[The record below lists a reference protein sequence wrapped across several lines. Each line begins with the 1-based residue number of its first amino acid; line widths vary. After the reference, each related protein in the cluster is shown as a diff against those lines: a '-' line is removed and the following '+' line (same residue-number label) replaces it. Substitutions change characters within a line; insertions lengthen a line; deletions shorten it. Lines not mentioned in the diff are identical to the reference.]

1 MLSSPYPVPQDAVW
15 RGLLILGWVF
25 GVIGGGWV
33 LYYPPVT
40 YQGIGL
46 GLTIAWGV
54 MLAAGALAILIAH
67 LRQSYRIEIPG
78 LWLVVGGLI
87 IYILLSWDQVF
98 SGSWGSG
105 PRACLLVTLACIC
118 AARLR
123 VLHILDRRLRRIDSY
138 GRG

>member
-1 MLSSPYPVPQDAVW
+1 MLSSPYLVPQDAIW

-25 GVIGGGWV
+25 GVTGGGWV
-33 LYYPPVT
+33 LASPPVT

-46 GLTIAWGV
+46 GLTIAWGA
-54 MLAAGALAILIAH
+54 MLAAGSLAVLIGH
-67 LRQSYRIEIPG
+67 LWQKYRIEVPG
-78 LWLVVGGLI
+78 LWLVVGGLV

-105 PRACLLVTLACIC
+105 PRASLLVTLACIC

-123 VLHILDRRLRRIDSY
+123 LLHILDRKLRRIDSY

>member
-1 MLSSPYPVPQDAVW
+1 MLSSPYPVPQDAAW
-15 RGLLILGWVF
+15 RGLLILGWIF

-33 LYYPPVT
+33 LASPPVT

-54 MLAAGALAILIAH
+54 MLTAGSLAILIAH
-67 LRQSYRIEIPG
+67 LWQKYRVEIPG
-78 LWLVVGGLI
+78 LWLVVGGLV

-105 PRACLLVTLACIC
+105 PRASLLITLACIC

-123 VLHILDRRLRRIDSY
+123 LLHILDRRLRRIDSY

>member
-15 RGLLILGWVF
+15 RSLLVIGWAF
-25 GVIGGGWV
+25 GVLGGGWV
-33 LYYPPVT
+33 LASPPVT

-54 MLAAGALAILIAH
+54 MLAAGSLAILVAH
-67 LRQSYRIEIPG
+67 LWQTYRIEIPG
-78 LWLVVGGLI
+78 LWLVVGGLV

-98 SGSWGSG
+98 SGSTGSG
-105 PRACLLVTLACIC
+105 PRASLLITLACIC

-123 VLHILDRRLRRIDSY
+123 VLHILDRRLRDIDSY

>member
-1 MLSSPYPVPQDAVW
+1 MLSSPYLVPQDAIW

-33 LYYPPVT
+33 LASPPVT

-46 GLTIAWGV
+46 GLTIAWGA
-54 MLAAGALAILIAH
+54 MLAAGSLAVLIGH
-67 LRQSYRIEIPG
+67 LWQKYRIEVPG
-78 LWLVVGGLI
+78 LWLVVGGLV

-105 PRACLLVTLACIC
+105 PRASLLVTLACIC

-123 VLHILDRRLRRIDSY
+123 LLHILDRKLRRIDSY